1 MAAVQEAGGTEV
13 MQVMQVMQVGD
24 FGRYALFHDSEGNLI
39 GMWQQLQSE

>member
-1 MAAVQEAGGTEV
+1 MAAVQKAGGTE
-13 MQVMQVMQVGD
+13 VMQVMQVGD

>member
-1 MAAVQEAGGTEV
+1 MAAVQKAGGTE
-13 MQVMQVMQVGD
+13 VMQVGD